1 MTRKIISFLHRV
13 EEGFLAFLLAG
24 MTVITFSQV
33 VARYIF
39 NTGAVWA
46 LELTTFFF
54 AWLVILGISYGVRI
68 QSHIG
73 VDAFVKILGTRP
85 QRIVGL
91 LAILAGLAYA
101 VLMLVGSWEHAFGV
115 TFEYGFVTEDLKIP
129 QWIPLSV
136 LVFGFATM
144 IVRMLGIAWRII
156 IHQESGMMI
165 ADEARE
171 AIEQFADE
179 ERPQGTEKAE
189 K

>member
-1 MTRKIISFLHRV
+1 MHRL

-24 MTVITFSQV
+24 MTVVTFTQV
-33 VARYIF
+33 IARYVF

-68 QSHIG
+68 HSHIG
-73 VDAFVKILGTRP
+73 VDAFVKLLGKP
-85 QRIVGL
+85 AQRIMGL
-91 LAILAGLAYA
+91 LAVLAGLIYA
-101 VLMLVGSWEHAFGV
+101 VLLLIGSWEHAFGI

-136 LVFGFATM
+136 MVFGFATM

-156 IHQESGMMI
+156 VYKETGTMI
-165 ADEARE
+165 ADEVGE
-171 AIEQFADE
+171 VIEQFADDEQLSGKE
-179 ERPQGTEKAE
+179 ENGS
-189 K
+189 

>member
-1 MTRKIISFLHRV
+1 V

-33 VARYIF
+33 VARYVF

-68 QSHIG
+68 HSHIG
-73 VDAFVKILGTRP
+73 VDAFVKLLGEP
-85 QRIVGL
+85 AQRIVGL
-91 LAILAGLAYA
+91 LAILAGLTYA
-101 VLMLVGSWEHAFGV
+101 VLMLVGSWEHAFGI
-115 TFEYGFVTEDLKIP
+115 TFEYGFVSEDLKIP

-144 IVRMLGIAWRII
+144 IVRMLGIAWRVIVYK
-156 IHQESGMMI
+156 EMGTMI
-165 ADEARE
+165 ADEAGE
-171 AIEQFADE
+171 AIEQFADKE
-179 ERPQGTEKAE
+179 SPAGTEEGGK
-189 K
+189 